1 MIEGETGI
9 VDVAATCGTQE
20 ACEMEAVYVDISRW
34 VAQRI
39 QSVQRAVLALLLLL
53 VRRVGIASRC
63 NHSF

>member
-1 MIEGETGI
+1 MIEVAIGI
-9 VDVAATCGTQE
+9 VDVAGTCETPE
-20 ACEMEAVYVDISRW
+20 ACEMEAVYEDISRW

-39 QSVQRAVLALLLLL
+39 QSVQWAVLALLLLL